1 MTFTYAC
8 GEVGEQDSIPA
19 PPQDSTSQESQSD
32 SWEDIS
38 SGTSSED
45 NSSEDS
51 LDSSSDEN
59 ETELVKMLKESGI
72 ELTDEEITGIISV
85 WKVPFK
91 QLTGAVKKQL
101 DGNEEKAGR
110 VATLVNKYRK
120 SKKKKA

>member
-1 MTFTYAC
+1 MKKHLISILLLISLMTFTYAC

-59 ETELVKMLKESGI
+59 ETEILP
-72 ELTDEEITGIISV
+72 
-85 WKVPFK
+85 W
-91 QLTGAVKKQL
+91 
-101 DGNEEKAGR
+101 
-110 VATLVNKYRK
+110 
-120 SKKKKA
+120 